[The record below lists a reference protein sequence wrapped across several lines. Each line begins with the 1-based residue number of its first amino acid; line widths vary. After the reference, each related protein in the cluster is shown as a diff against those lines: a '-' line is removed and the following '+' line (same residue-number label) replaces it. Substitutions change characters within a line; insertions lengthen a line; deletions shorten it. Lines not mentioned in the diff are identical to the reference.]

1 MPIVTRLEKLTHTSM
16 PASVYY
22 SLSREAQLAV
32 NAFID
37 LGGKGWET
45 ALEMQDQ
52 LWETQRG
59 RSIGHLRWAL
69 ELAKIDES
77 TLLVWTRKYN
87 TDEKATCQKKPKFS
101 ITKILKSILS
111 K

>member
-1 MPIVTRLEKLTHTSM
+1 MPIVTRLEKLTHSSIPTK
-16 PASVYY
+16 VYY

-32 NAFID
+32 NVFID

-69 ELAKIDES
+69 ELTKIDES
-77 TLLVWTRKYN
+77 TLLVWTRKPN
-87 TDEKATCQKKPKFS
+87 INEKAICQV
-101 ITKILKSILS
+101 KSPSLMKRLLS
-111 K
+111 WNK

>member
-1 MPIVTRLEKLTHTSM
+1 MAIVTRLEKLTHTTM

-32 NAFID
+32 NTFID

-77 TLLVWTRKYN
+77 TLLVWTRKPN
-87 TDEKATCQKKPKFS
+87 TNEKAICQKKSQPLMKR
-101 ITKILKSILS
+101 ILS
-111 K
+111 WNK

>member
-1 MPIVTRLEKLTHTSM
+1 MPIVTRLEKLTHTAM

-45 ALEMQDQ
+45 ALEMQDK

-77 TLLVWTRKYN
+77 TLLVWTRKSN
-87 TDEKATCQKKPKFS
+87 TDEKTTCQKKS
-101 ITKILKSILS
+101 QSLMSRLLS
-111 K
+111 WSK

>member
-1 MPIVTRLEKLTHTSM
+1 MPIVMRVEQLRDIDI
-16 PASVYY
+16 PAKIYY
-22 SLSREAQLAV
+22 SLSKDVQIAV
-32 NAFID
+32 RTFID

-45 ALEMQDQ
+45 ALLMQDK

-77 TLLVWTRKYN
+77 TLLVWTRKPN
-87 TDEKATCQKKPKFS
+87 INEKVICQ
-101 ITKILKSILS
+101 IKSPSLMKRLLS
-111 K
+111 WNK

>member
-1 MPIVTRLEKLTHTSM
+1 MPIVIMVEKLTHSAI
-16 PASVYY
+16 PANIYY
-22 SLSREAQLAV
+22 SLSREAQVAV
-32 NAFID
+32 NTFIE

-69 ELAKIDES
+69 ECANIHQP
-77 TLLVWTRKYN
+77 TLLVWVRKFKIN
-87 TDEKATCQKKPKFS
+87 EKEICQEKPKFS
-101 ITKILKSILS
+101 ITKILKNILS